1 VNADLLAA
9 EKTAPE
15 FRQLTHA
22 LVSVTEKQTKIRRN
36 LDLFFLVA
44 TPESVIF
51 QNRSAGP
58 FFLRH
63 HDVALAR

>member
-22 LVSVTEKQTKIRRN
+22 LVSVTENQTKIRRN
-36 LDLFFLVA
+36 LDLFVLVA
-44 TPESVIF
+44 TPRVS
-51 QNRSAGP
+51 
-58 FFLRH
+58 FFKTDQQDLFFTTS
-63 HDVALAR
+63 

>member
-1 VNADLLAA
+1 MNADLLAA

-22 LVSVTEKQTKIRRN
+22 LVSVTENQTKIRRN

-44 TPESVIF
+44 TPRVS
-51 QNRSAGP
+51 
-58 FFLRH
+58 FFKTDQQDLFFY
-63 HDVALAR
+63 DIMTSP

>member
-22 LVSVTEKQTKIRRN
+22 LVSVTENQTKIRRN
-36 LDLFFLVA
+36 LELFFLAA
-44 TPESVIF
+44 TPRVSF
-51 QNRSAGP
+51 FKTDQQNL
-58 FFLRH
+58 FFY
-63 HDVALAR
+63 DIMTSP

>member
-22 LVSVTEKQTKIRRN
+22 LVSVTENQTKIRRN
-36 LDLFFLVA
+36 LELFFPPA
-44 TPESVIF
+44 TPRVSF
-51 QNRSAGP
+51 FKTDQQNL
-58 FFLRH
+58 FFTTS
-63 HDVALAR
+63 

>member
-22 LVSVTEKQTKIRRN
+22 LVSVTENQTKIRRN
-36 LDLFFLVA
+36 LDLFFPVA
-44 TPESVIF
+44 TPRVSF
-51 QNRSAGP
+51 FKTDQQNL
-58 FFLRH
+58 FFY
-63 HDVALAR
+63 DIMTSP